1 MRTAT
6 LTGRL
11 VHLRPATMADRAMV
25 HGWSYA
31 PDVARWLHLS
41 DPQAKAFDAW
51 NEDWEDHY
59 FLDGAPERG
68 RMYVILRDDRPIG
81 VIAHSDVDPRRRVE
95 IDLWLAS
102 EAHFGRGFGPDAIEV
117 LVGFLQAERGV
128 RTFMMQPSARN
139 PRAIRAY
146 EKVGFVRVP
155 ATAAEIA
162 ADWGGVDHHD
172 SVLMIREAPPAA
184 AASPVAEQAAGRAGR
199 VERLR
204 AGDGARLRAIRLRAL
219 ADAPA
224 AFSSTLAEAEARAFE
239 DWEAQVRAL
248 PTFVWSERG
257 VDLGMARGAPHSGD
271 AAAAYLLSMWV
282 APEARGR
289 GIGAALAHEVM
300 TWARAEGF
308 RRLVLD
314 VGVHNLPAQRMYERL
329 GFTATGATPLTPAC
343 VHEMEMAMELRA
355 PEDPES
361 AP

>member
-41 DPQAKAFDAW
+41 DPQATAFDAW

-68 RMYVILRDDRPIG
+68 RMYLILRDDRPIG
-81 VIAHSDVDPRRRVE
+81 VIAHGDVDPRRRVE

-102 EAHFGRGFGPDAIEV
+102 ETHFGRGFGPDAIEV

-146 EKVGFVRVP
+146 EKAGFVRVP
-155 ATAAEIA
+155 ATAEEIA

-172 SVLMIREAPPAA
+172 SVLMLREAAPAA
-184 AASPVAEQAAGRAGR
+184 SVSPVAEQAAGRAGR
-199 VERLR
+199 IERLR
-204 AGDGARLRAIRLRAL
+204 AGDGARRRAIRLRAL

-224 AFSSTLAEAEARAFE
+224 AFSSTLADAEARASE

-289 GIGAALAHEVM
+289 GIGAALAHDVM
-300 TWARAEGF
+300 AWARAEGF

-314 VGVHNLPAQRMYERL
+314 VGVHNLPARRMYERL

-343 VHEMEMAMELRA
+343 VRELEMAMELRA
-355 PEDPES
+355 LEDAES